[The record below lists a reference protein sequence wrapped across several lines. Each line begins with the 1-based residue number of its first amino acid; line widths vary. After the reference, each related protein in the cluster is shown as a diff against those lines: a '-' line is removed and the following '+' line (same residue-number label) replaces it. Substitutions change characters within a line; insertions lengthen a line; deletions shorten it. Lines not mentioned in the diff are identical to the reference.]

1 MIVIVETNFL
11 VEVAHIRTEV
21 AACDLL
27 IERCRK
33 GELTLA
39 VPACS
44 FTEAWH
50 VWQSDTK
57 VLREHQNKLGELRR
71 AIRSR
76 APYQGLSD
84 QLTNIPTELINI
96 VESEKEKVLQIQ
108 QRLLDIAHII
118 PLDIRILRHLLELQA
133 VALLEPHDGAVL
145 ASVVQYCKESSGNSK
160 KVFVTKDAKDF
171 SKPDIETLLNSVS
184 CAISYS
190 FEAASRLDEETDNSI

>member
-96 VESEKEKVLQIQ
+96 VESEKEKVL
-108 QRLLDIAHII
+108 
-118 PLDIRILRHLLELQA
+118 ELQA